1 MKKSFTSFLKYFF
14 RSTIIL
20 FLTSPIVIL
29 IVTLQTEP
37 TIPENRPLT
46 SREVSTLEDFILNFA
61 PESLDKP
68 SLVDISL
75 DVSDISLLL
84 RHSLQLTNLSDSWN
98 VRVLA
103 EPNIIN
109 YGLSWRIPLK
119 SFSLYLNL
127 RAGFRQENGQLKL
140 YDLDVGNLQVP
151 KDWTGQLVKFF
162 ESTVLDSSSTYVAIG
177 RFLERIT
184 IKSIASSKVNIQFE
198 WEPEFLSE
206 LSNHAQRWFISSDDK
221 ERITRHYLLINDVVT
236 TIPTSTRAISMIEL
250 LEVTFAAAYEN
261 SLAGADPLAE
271 NRTLLQTLAIYV
283 NNEKIAT
290 LIGTDAASSLPVA
303 RFIEVRL
310 LRRQDLAQHVASV
323 AAITASLGPE
333 LAALLSTTKE
343 TYDARYRSGFSFSDL
358 TANSVGVT
366 LASLA
371 MQDRNS
377 AIEMQKRL
385 SELRSE
391 SDFMPEVGNNRDGLS
406 ESTFSAIYA
415 DSSSAEYIQKMNEIK
430 DAIEAKPIFQGL

>member
-1 MKKSFTSFLKYFF
+1 
-14 RSTIIL
+14 
-20 FLTSPIVIL
+20 
-29 IVTLQTEP
+29 
-37 TIPENRPLT
+37 
-46 SREVSTLEDFILNFA
+46 
-61 PESLDKP
+61 
-68 SLVDISL
+68 VDISL

-84 RHSLQLTNLSDSWN
+84 RHSLQLTNLSDRLN

-103 EPNIIN
+103 EANTIN
-109 YGLSWRIPLK
+109 YDLSWRISLS

-127 RAGFRQENGQLKL
+127 RAGFKHENGKLKL
-140 YDLDVGNLQVP
+140 YDLDVGNLKIP
-151 KDWTGQLVKFF
+151 KDWTGQLVKIV
-162 ESTVLDSSSTYVAIG
+162 ESTVLDSTAAYIIVE
-177 RFLERIT
+177 RFLEQIT
-184 IKSIASSKVNIQFE
+184 IKSIGSSKINVQLE

-206 LSNHAQRWFISSDDK
+206 LSTHAQRWFISAEDK
-221 ERITRHYLLINDVVT
+221 ERIIRHYLLINDVVT
-236 TIPTSTRAISMIEL
+236 TIPTNIRAISMIDL
-250 LEVTFAAAYEN
+250 LKGTFAAAYES

-283 NNEKIAT
+283 NNENIAK
-290 LIGTDAASSLPVA
+290 LIGSDAASDLPVA

-310 LRRQDLAQHVASV
+310 LRRQDLAQHFASV

-385 SELRSE
+385 SELRTE
-391 SDFMPEVGNNRDGLS
+391 SDFMPEIGNNRDGLS

-415 DSSSAEYIQKMNEIK
+415 DSSSAEYIQKVNEIR

>member
-1 MKKSFTSFLKYFF
+1 MKKSFMSFLKYFF

-20 FLTSPIVIL
+20 LLTSPVVIL
-29 IVTLQTEP
+29 IITLQTEP
-37 TIPENRPLT
+37 TIQESRPLT
-46 SREVSTLEDFILNFA
+46 SREVSALENLILNLA

-75 DVSDISLLL
+75 DDSDINLLL
-84 RHSLQLTNLSDSWN
+84 RHSLQLTNLSDRWSIK
-98 VRVLA
+98 VLA
-103 EPNIIN
+103 KAHTIN
-109 YGLSWRIPLK
+109 YGSSWRIPLK

-127 RAGFRQENGQLKL
+127 KADFQHENGQLKL
-140 YDLDVGNLQVP
+140 NDLYVGNLQIP
-151 KDWTGQLVKFF
+151 KYLTDQLVKFVD
-162 ESTVLDSSSTYVAIG
+162 STVLGSSSAYLTVE
-177 RFLERIT
+177 RFLEQIS
-184 IKSIASSKVNIQFE
+184 IKSIASSKINIRLD

-206 LSNHAQRWFISSDDK
+206 LSDYAQRWFISSDDK
-221 ERITRHYLLINDVVT
+221 ERIIRHYLLINDVVT
-236 TIPTSTRAISMIEL
+236 TVPTSIRAISIIEL
-250 LEVTFAAAYEN
+250 LEATFAAAYKS

-283 NNEKIAT
+283 NNENIAK
-290 LIGTDAASSLPVA
+290 LIGSDAASDLPVA

-323 AAITASLGPE
+323 AAITASLGPD
-333 LAALLSTTKE
+333 LAALLSTAKE

-371 MQDRNS
+371 MRDTSS

-385 SELRSE
+385 SELRTE
-391 SDFMPEVGNNRDGLS
+391 SDLMPEIGNSRDGLS

-415 DSSSAEYIQKMNEIK
+415 DSSSAEYIQKVNEIRE
-430 DAIEAKPIFQGL
+430 AIEGKPIFQGL

>member
-46 SREVSTLEDFILNFA
+46 SSEVSALENLILNLA
-61 PESLDKP
+61 PQSLDKT

-84 RHSLQLTNLSDSWN
+84 RHSLRLTNLYDRLN

-103 EPNIIN
+103 EANTIN
-109 YGLSWRIPLK
+109 YDLSWRISLS

-127 RAGFRQENGQLKL
+127 RAGFKHENGKLKL
-140 YDLDVGNLQVP
+140 YDLDVGNLKIP
-151 KDWTGQLVKFF
+151 KDWTGQLVKIV
-162 ESTVLDSSSTYVAIG
+162 ESTVLDSTAAYIVVE
-177 RFLERIT
+177 RFLEQIT
-184 IKSIASSKVNIQFE
+184 IKSIGSSKINVQLE

-206 LSNHAQRWFISSDDK
+206 LSTHAQRWFISAEDK
-221 ERITRHYLLINDVVT
+221 ERIIRHYLLINDVVT
-236 TIPTSTRAISMIEL
+236 TIPTNIRAISMIDL
-250 LEVTFAAAYEN
+250 LEGTFAAAYES

-283 NNEKIAT
+283 NNENIAK
-290 LIGTDAASSLPVA
+290 LIGSDAASDLPVA

-310 LRRQDLAQHVASV
+310 LRRQDLAQHFASV

-385 SELRSE
+385 SELRTE
-391 SDFMPEVGNNRDGLS
+391 SDFMPEIGNNRDGLS

-415 DSSSAEYIQKMNEIK
+415 DSSSAEYIQKVNEIR